1 VSAGR
6 WRAARSSL
14 ILPAILGL
22 TSLPGCAETYDASR
36 IGVPIIMGTAAGQNT
51 QGTPFSVTSRAVYAF
66 WGAAKL
72 KDPSIRKAIAAE
84 LAGGSSVTNV
94 KVKVRSRWNDVLIT
108 VLTLGL
114 IVPRAVTFE
123 GVVQK

>member
-1 VSAGR
+1 
-6 WRAARSSL
+6 
-14 ILPAILGL
+14 
-22 TSLPGCAETYDASR
+22 
-36 IGVPIIMGTAAGQNT
+36 
-51 QGTPFSVTSRAVYAF
+51 VTSRAVYAF